1 MIRKFL
7 CWLGLGLNTY
17 LVSYNFQNTKG
28 SGFGRY
34 IQKANK
40 INTEV
45 IKIFEHEIK
54 TNLGDDG
61 NIVILNV
68 VRLDND

>member
-1 MIRKFL
+1 MWQKIK
-7 CWLGLGLNTY
+7 CWLGLELNTY
-17 LVSYNFQNTKG
+17 LVSYHFQNTKG

-45 IKIFEHEIK
+45 IKIFERKIK
-54 TNLGDDG
+54 TDLGDDG
-61 NIVILNV
+61 NVVILNI